1 MNKRYMNSER
11 RSKLACALF
20 DRYIALRRQDVVA
33 LKTYEAEFKAVVEQ
47 VCSELPLNQVT
58 KCNIHEHLKQHR
70 NPEATIIEILKN
82 LMED

>member
-20 DRYIALRRQDVVA
+20 DRYIGLRRKEVTS
-33 LKTYEAEFKAVVEQ
+33 LKTYEVEFQTTIEQ
-47 VCSELPLNQVT
+47 ICSEQPWTQTT
-58 KCNIHEHLKQHR
+58 KCDIHAHLVKHR